1 MIPLVQAL
9 SFNVMPLDPI
19 TNRLKPNTE
28 FDYVWNISTN
38 NCTDGIILTHTETL
52 TTLENGVKFVRI
64 NTENLSAIPNVIC
77 EFRDGSLRAILNYSD
92 IIFNSIYANTINA
105 TNITADNYFKNGNDL
120 NSTEEIK
127 ELLKSIY
134 YNKTESDD
142 NYWNN
147 SEILNGTLIKQ
158 GDNATLNYL
167 NITGNATFN
176 NNIFGRFIGSIN
188 RWWDAIW
195 VKNATV
201 EIGNVTTSLTLREQT
216 VNTTKELRNI
226 FFNDSQ
232 VNTSIDTILQANLS
246 ILIVNSSNLTWTYD
260 GEKWTGYF
268 NGTIPIVD
276 FSDEDFYNGSQV
288 NATRL
293 LNRTG
298 TTLIPAND
306 GDDITTTGAGSSFG
320 GLTDSSIA
328 DTQVVYSN
336 SNRLTGDAG
345 LTFASGTGTLSAT
358 EFVGGGAGLTGLAS
372 YWDRTGTTLIPANDG
387 DDITTTG
394 AGSSFGGLT
403 DSSIA
408 DTQVV
413 YSNSNRLT
421 GDAGL
426 TFASGTGTL
435 SATEFVG
442 GGAGL
447 TGLASYWARTGTTLS
462 PVSAGDIIQITEMG
476 INMAPTAPLTLKST
490 GINTDVFSIYSS
502 TGGTLM
508 DFTEQSDGSAIFDF
522 KDSTGTVK
530 SRISDD
536 NSFFLNKLGIGV
548 SAPSYSLDVVDSS
561 AAENNVFRVAVSGV
575 TNGFQIKQ
583 VDSVI
588 QYTFST
594 GNVGI
599 GTTTP
604 SEKLEVDGNAT
615 FNNNI
620 FGRFIG
626 SINRWWDAIWVKNAT
641 VEIGNVT
648 TSLTLREQTV
658 NTTKELRNIFF
669 NDSQVN
675 TSIDT
680 ILQAN
685 LSILLVNSS
694 NLTWT
699 YDGEKWT
706 GYFNGTIPI
715 VDFSDEDFYNGSQV
729 NATRLLNRTGTTLIP
744 ANDGDDITT
753 TGTGSSFGGLTDS
766 SIADT
771 QVVYS
776 NSNRLTGDAG
786 LTFASGTGTLSATE
800 FVGGGSG
807 LTGLA
812 SYWDRTGTTLSPVSA
827 GDIIQIT
834 EMGINMAPTA
844 PLTLKSTG
852 INTDVFSIYSS
863 TGGTLMDF
871 TEQSDGSAIFDFKDS
886 AGTVKSRISD
896 DNSFFLNKLG
906 IGVSAPSYSLDVVD
920 SSAAENNVF
929 RVAVSG
935 VTNGFQ
941 IKQVDSVIQYTF
953 STGNVGI
960 GTTTP
965 SEKLEVDGNIKAT
978 GTIQGANYKSGDGSA
993 GITQSETGV
1002 NNFDI
1007 VIKDGLITSFTVN

>member
-372 YWDRTGTTLIPANDG
+372 YWDRTGTTL
-387 DDITTTG
+387 
-394 AGSSFGGLT
+394 
-403 DSSIA
+403 
-408 DTQVV
+408 
-413 YSNSNRLT
+413 
-421 GDAGL
+421 
-426 TFASGTGTL
+426 
-435 SATEFVG
+435 
-442 GGAGL
+442 
-447 TGLASYWARTGTTLS
+447 S

-604 SEKLEVDGNAT
+604 SEKLEVDGN
-615 FNNNI
+615 
-620 FGRFIG
+620 
-626 SINRWWDAIWVKNAT
+626 
-641 VEIGNVT
+641 
-648 TSLTLREQTV
+648 
-658 NTTKELRNIFF
+658 
-669 NDSQVN
+669 
-675 TSIDT
+675 
-680 ILQAN
+680 
-685 LSILLVNSS
+685 
-694 NLTWT
+694 
-699 YDGEKWT
+699 
-706 GYFNGTIPI
+706 
-715 VDFSDEDFYNGSQV
+715 
-729 NATRLLNRTGTTLIP
+729 
-744 ANDGDDITT
+744 
-753 TGTGSSFGGLTDS
+753 
-766 SIADT
+766 
-771 QVVYS
+771 
-776 NSNRLTGDAG
+776 
-786 LTFASGTGTLSATE
+786 
-800 FVGGGSG
+800 
-807 LTGLA
+807 
-812 SYWDRTGTTLSPVSA
+812 
-827 GDIIQIT
+827 
-834 EMGINMAPTA
+834 
-844 PLTLKSTG
+844 
-852 INTDVFSIYSS
+852 
-863 TGGTLMDF
+863 
-871 TEQSDGSAIFDFKDS
+871 
-886 AGTVKSRISD
+886 
-896 DNSFFLNKLG
+896 
-906 IGVSAPSYSLDVVD
+906 
-920 SSAAENNVF
+920 
-929 RVAVSG
+929 
-935 VTNGFQ
+935 
-941 IKQVDSVIQYTF
+941 
-953 STGNVGI
+953 
-960 GTTTP
+960 
-965 SEKLEVDGNIKAT
+965 IKAT